1 MKGISLDTI
10 RLKLVWVFLP
20 ILLVFAKP
28 SSSSLLYGVML
39 SLIGLGIRIWAAGF
53 INKLNDL
60 ATNGPYAHT
69 RNPLYVGTL
78 TIGMGFSLASNEPLL
93 ILVCLTFF
101 CLVYVPKILQEA
113 KELESRF
120 GDQYRSYA
128 KCVPLVFPRYKAYR
142 NESLPGGG
150 SNGGFSFYRYLAN
163 REWEALLATGLVF
176 GLLFVK
182 FLR

>member
-1 MKGISLDTI
+1 MAGWLD
-10 RLKLVWVFLP
+10 
-20 ILLVFAKP
+20 
-28 SSSSLLYGVML
+28 
-39 SLIGLGIRIWAAGF
+39 
-53 INKLNDL
+53 DL
-60 ATNGPYAHT
+60 AINGPYAHT

-78 TIGMGFSLASNEPLL
+78 NIGLGFSLASNEPLL

-128 KCVPLVFPRYKAYR
+128 KRVPLILPRYKADR
-142 NESLPGGG
+142 NESLPGAG

-176 GLLFVK
+176 GLLFIK